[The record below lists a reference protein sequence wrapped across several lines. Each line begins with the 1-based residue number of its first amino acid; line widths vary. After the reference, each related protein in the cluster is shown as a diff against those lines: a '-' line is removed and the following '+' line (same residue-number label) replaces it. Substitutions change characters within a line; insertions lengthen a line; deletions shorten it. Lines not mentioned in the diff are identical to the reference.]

1 MTIAYRQTL
10 PAVLVFVVLLAACG
24 CENNARA
31 IERQQQYVFD
41 VVRPMLRPMATN
53 SRGVLKVRRFTIA
66 SQYETYE
73 LVYRRGDLLYESDF
87 YHRYFAP
94 PASLVAERTRQW
106 LAASGIFSH
115 VLDAFSGADFD
126 YVLEGNV
133 LALYGDYRRQDSPQA
148 VLEIQFTLI
157 DAHYTRDSVII
168 EKKFSALTVLSA
180 QHAAQ
185 LVTGLNTCLADI
197 LTQLESDLAALTVPI
212 E

>member
-31 IERQQQYVFD
+31 IEQRRYVLT
-41 VVRPMLRPMATN
+41 VRPMLRPVRPTREAF
-53 SRGVLKVRRFTIA
+53 LKCDGSPSPANAKPT
-66 SQYETYE
+66 SLSTG
-73 LVYRRGDLLYESDF
+73 GDLLTNPTLPPLP
-87 YHRYFAP
+87 RRRRRLWPRGAP
-94 PASLVAERTRQW
+94 AA
-106 LAASGIFSH
+106 AASGIFSH

-157 DAHYTRDSVII
+157 DEHHTRDSVIFQ
-168 EKKFSALTVLSA
+168 KKYRALTDLTA
-180 QHAAQ
+180 QNAAQ

-197 LTQLESDLAALTVPI
+197 LTQLESDLAALPVPI